1 MLEKIIPLILGIFS
15 GTITGLTPGLHIN
28 LIATTLTTTPLTNIP
43 TTTLIIYIVS
53 LAITHTFIDF
63 IPSIYLG
70 AASEDTCISILP
82 GHEYL
87 LQGNGQKAIQLT
99 IIGSTIAILS
109 LIIIIPTLFIIIKTT
124 YSLIE
129 KMMGWIL
136 TIIIIFLLSQKAESK
151 RWTLIIFFISGLLGI
166 ITFNSNINQPLLPLL
181 TGLFGASTLI
191 NSINTT
197 SKVPKQKESKIK
209 LNKKELLKPTI
220 LTLLI
225 SPLCSLLPGLG
236 SSQAA
241 TISSKTTKKIS
252 TREFLIL
259 LGSINTLIIAT
270 SFTILY
276 LTNRTRTGAAS
287 AISQITT
294 LTSSQLLIIII
305 VIVITTPI
313 AIIITLQT
321 SKKIAKHI
329 HKINYKYISISVL
342 LSLTIII
349 FLLTNIQGILIY
361 TTATILGL
369 LTIKT
374 NTVKSHLM
382 GAILIPTT
390 LYYLPI

>member
-1 MLEKIIPLILGIFS
+1 MIENIITLILGILS
-15 GTITGLTPGLHIN
+15 GTITGLIPGLHIN
-28 LIATTLTTTPLTNIP
+28 LIATTLITTPLTNIP
-43 TTTLIIYIVS
+43 TTILIIYIVS

-87 LQGNGQKAIQLT
+87 LQGDGQKAIQLT

-109 LIIIIPTLFIIIKTT
+109 LIIIIPILFLVIKTL
-124 YSLIE
+124 YPLIE

-136 TIIIIFLLSQKAESK
+136 TITIIFLLSQKAESK
-151 RWTLIIFFISGLLGI
+151 RWTFIIFFLSGMLGI
-166 ITFNSNINQPLLPLL
+166 ITFNSNITQPFLPLL

-197 SKVPKQKESKIK
+197 SKIPKQKTTKIK
-209 LNKKELLKPTI
+209 LIKKELIKPTI
-220 LTLLI
+220 LTLII

-241 TISSKTTKKIS
+241 TISSKATKKIS

-294 LTSSQLLIIII
+294 ITPLQLIIILFTI
-305 VIVITTPI
+305 AITTPI
-313 AIIITLQT
+313 AFLITLQI
-321 SKKIAKHI
+321 SKIIANHI
-329 HKINYKYISISVL
+329 HKINYKYISITIL
-342 LSLTIII
+342 FFLTITIFII
-349 FLLTNIQGILIY
+349 TNLQGIIIY

-374 NTVKSHLM
+374 NTIKSHLM
-382 GAILIPTT
+382 GAILLPTT
-390 LYYLPI
+390 LYYLPV